1 MVETGDLGEVAA
13 ASRGKQRTLS
23 FIKKQ
28 ACLTLSKVFDE
39 FTRIAR
45 MTGGK
50 SQQKKVDI
58 INSLVVASQAHESKF
73 IIRALEGKLRIGL
86 AEQTVLQA
94 LGTAVTYTPP
104 QVVEGEERVLNA
116 SQGVHPDRFKERV
129 EKSALAIKTV
139 FAELPSYDR
148 ILPIM
153 LAEGVEGMSA
163 ACGITP
169 GIPMKPMLA
178 HPTKGIQEVFKR
190 FEDKAFCCEYK
201 YDGERAQVHLLAN
214 GEVHIYS
221 RNSENN
227 TSKYPDIIARMP
239 TVIKDHVE
247 SFVIDCEAVAFDI
260 EEKKI
265 LPFQV
270 LSTRKRKDTDIEEIK
285 VQVCLYAFDLIYLNG
300 QSYVRRPFKDRREA
314 LHGAFTATP
323 GEFQF
328 ATAMVSRELEDITV
342 FLDQS
347 IKDSCEGLMVK
358 TLEEDATYE
367 IARRSHSWLKVKKDY
382 LDGVGDTLDLIVLG
396 GWRGKGKRTGTY
408 GAFLLG
414 CYDPENEEVQSIC
427 KIGTGFSDEDLK
439 SFAAFFKDHT
449 IPSARSY
456 YRYDPGLEPDDWF
469 DAVQVWEVK
478 AADLSISPR
487 HKAAAGLVDP
497 EKGISL
503 RFPRF
508 MRIRDDKKAE
518 MATSAQQVATMY
530 LNQDVIKE

>member
-23 FIKKQ
+23 FVKKQ
-28 ACLTLSKVFDE
+28 AGLTVGKVFDDL
-39 FTRIAR
+39 TRIAK
-45 MTGGK
+45 MAGGK

-58 INSLVVASQAHESKF
+58 INSMVVASQAHESKF
-73 IIRALEGKLRIGL
+73 VIRALEGKLRIGL

-94 LGTAVTYTPP
+94 LGTAVTHTPP
-104 QVVEGEERVLNA
+104 NVTPGEERVLNA
-116 SQGVHPDRFKERV
+116 SVGVHPEKFKESV
-129 EKSALAIKTV
+129 ERNALAVKTV
-139 FAELPSYDR
+139 FAELPSYDQ

-153 LAEGVEGMSA
+153 LAEGVAAMSA
-163 ACGITP
+163 KCGITP

-190 FEDKAFCCEYK
+190 FEEKAFCCEYK
-201 YDGERAQVHLLAN
+201 YDGERAQVHLLPC

-239 TVIKDHVE
+239 NVIKGHVQ
-247 SFVIDCEAVAFDI
+247 SFVIDCEAVAYDL

-270 LSTRKRKDTDIEEIK
+270 LSTRKRKDTDIAEIK
-285 VQVCLYAFDLIYLNG
+285 VQVCLYAFDLIFLNG
-300 QSYVRRPFKDRREA
+300 ESYVQRPFKDRRDA
-314 LHGAFTATP
+314 LHGSFNASE

-328 ATAMVSRELEDITV
+328 ATAMVTSDVEEIGV

-358 TLEEDATYE
+358 TLEVDATYE

-382 LDGVGDTLDLIVLG
+382 LDGVGDTLDLVVLG

-427 KIGTGFSDEDLK
+427 KIGTGFSDENLK
-439 SFAAFFKDHT
+439 VFAAFFKDHI
-449 IPSARSY
+449 IPCARSY
-456 YRYDPGLEPDDWF
+456 YRYDAGLEPDDWF

-508 MRIRDDKKAE
+508 IRVRDDKKVE
-518 MATSAQQVATMY
+518 MATSAQQVADMY
-530 LNQDVIKE
+530 NSQEVIKD